1 MPWHRADKKVAYIN
15 ENGDLVKPDETN
27 AVKLESFIFDAL
39 PLAEKTMVLEGC
51 REELFAPTKNATG
64 VDSAESCRAMLVAR
78 DARRMELAGIKIPRK
93 ADGSPDCI
101 VELSPRSV
109 FDDADAIEFFKNNSV
124 AIAPGEV
131 KAFGK

>member
-1 MPWHRADKKVAYIN
+1 
-15 ENGDLVKPDETN
+15 
-27 AVKLESFIFDAL
+27 
-39 PLAEKTMVLEGC
+39 
-51 REELFAPTKNATG
+51 
-64 VDSAESCRAMLVAR
+64 MLVAR

-124 AIAPGEV
+124 TIAPGDV